1 MKSQHAP
8 ATAAPAPR
16 RESLHTPP
24 RVPYPQT
31 TATSAAWIKAH
42 GITVA
47 DLARYYQVPRPIL
60 VDLLRGKLR
69 GNYGLAHQ
77 GAIVLG
83 LKAEPRH
90 EGLVA

>member
-1 MKSQHAP
+1 MKRLQANTSP
-8 ATAAPAPR
+8 PPAPLR
-16 RESLHTPP
+16 VPP

-31 TATSAAWIKAH
+31 AETSAAWIKAH

-60 VDLLRGKLR
+60 VDLLRGRLC
-69 GNYGLAHQ
+69 GNYGKSHQ

-83 LKAEPRH
+83 LKPEPASH
-90 EGLVA
+90 